1 MHRRPFLYFPL
12 LAMTAVIVPYIALTL
27 LSILG
32 LPGSNWTSVRADLFF
47 PRAVIFA
54 FACFIAGLFRGMAF
68 HPRYLPKYANWLM
81 ATPWR
86 PGMALPLAPVHLVWE
101 DLLFIV
107 PLGFLAS
114 FDADLSPLFPVICF
128 LVGHGFLAA
137 ASLRDSR
144 RVWPF
149 VTLIFFWSW
158 AALYHASVPVV
169 VAMLIGVAI
178 VSHISF
184 KLSLEKFPWDLGDP
198 LRELKVRPQNGLAWP
213 LEGVGPL
220 KPMNPIPQ
228 LIGWVMAILAG
239 WWIYVLFTVFSVGS
253 QPEMA
258 HAMMNNISVFSAMG
272 AVFRLIRYINRY
284 WPPINLRGRVTT
296 GQIII
301 PGYDQVFIA
310 PLLMIA
316 IAYFLPRFCLP
327 YMPVSVVGAIT
338 VAGVIGVG
346 LNLGPTFRRWQLTGH
361 HRIFAGLVREP
372 PVPKGKKPAISLF
385 VSR

>member
-1 MHRRPFLYFPL
+1 
-12 LAMTAVIVPYIALTL
+12 
-27 LSILG
+27 
-32 LPGSNWTSVRADLFF
+32 
-47 PRAVIFA
+47 
-54 FACFIAGLFRGMAF
+54 
-68 HPRYLPKYANWLM
+68 
-81 ATPWR
+81 
-86 PGMALPLAPVHLVWE
+86 
-101 DLLFIV
+101 
-107 PLGFLAS
+107 
-114 FDADLSPLFPVICF
+114 
-128 LVGHGFLAA
+128 
-137 ASLRDSR
+137 
-144 RVWPF
+144 
-149 VTLIFFWSW
+149 
-158 AALYHASVPVV
+158 
-169 VAMLIGVAI
+169 
-178 VSHISF
+178 
-184 KLSLEKFPWDLGDP
+184 
-198 LRELKVRPQNGLAWP
+198 
-213 LEGVGPL
+213 
-220 KPMNPIPQ
+220 
-228 LIGWVMAILAG
+228 MAILAG